1 MTKNED
7 LKACPWCN
15 GKAYINNFKSQPC
28 QLHGDRETMWRI
40 QCKHKDAKW
49 MDSSSLPECH
59 VKPVVVASTREEA
72 IERWNTRPTVTP
84 ADGDA
89 ENAKLVRDLVTE
101 NDRAVKQALK
111 NKEDG
116 TVANPDN
123 NALWET
129 CFGEIIKRHIATLQ
143 TRTPPAGAYSVQFCD
158 EDFEIVNRAG
168 DILVKGNCHRK
179 YASALATVITGIA
192 PIPVDTINIKI
203 DSTKGKP

>member
-84 ADGDA
+84 SDTAMEDAAQREPAGCTGTTGATAASVGITSSTTDGDA
-89 ENAKLVRDLVTE
+89 EMPVHPDTAVGFSEFTKFRDNYYE
-101 NDRAVKQALK
+101 WAVKNYAAIKTAL
-111 NKEDG
+111 
-116 TVANPDN
+116 
-123 NALWET
+123 
-129 CFGEIIKRHIATLQ
+129 Q
-143 TRTPPAGAYSVQFCD
+143 STRKPPT
-158 EDFEIVNRAG
+158 E
-168 DILVKGNCHRK
+168 
-179 YASALATVITGIA
+179 
-192 PIPVDTINIKI
+192 
-203 DSTKGKP
+203 GK

>member
-84 ADGDA
+84 TDGDA
-89 ENAKLVRDLVTE
+89 ERVNAARKIVKEADDKSRQDKKLADAIQSIKWAMANTFVICTGATIEGVKHQVPDMREPLNLVLE
-101 NDRAVKQALK
+101 AAL
-111 NKEDG
+111 
-116 TVANPDN
+116 
-123 NALWET
+123 
-129 CFGEIIKRHIATLQ
+129 Q
-143 TRTPPAGAYSVQFCD
+143 STRKPP
-158 EDFEIVNRAG
+158 
-168 DILVKGNCHRK
+168 
-179 YASALATVITGIA
+179 
-192 PIPVDTINIKI
+192 
-203 DSTKGKP
+203 TKGE